1 MSHQLTFADSEF
13 STKRR
18 QTRKEIFLSRMEQI
32 LPWQNMTAVI
42 EPFYPKAGNGRRP
55 YPLETMLRIHCM
67 QHWYNLSDG
76 AMEDALY
83 EIASM
88 RLFARLSLD
97 SALPDRTTIMNFRHL
112 LEQHQLAR
120 QLFKTINRWLAE
132 AGVMMTQGTLVDA
145 TIIEA
150 PSSTKNKEQQ
160 RDPEMHQTKKGNQ
173 WHFGMKAHIG
183 VDAKSGLTHSL
194 VTTAANEHDLNQ
206 LGNLL
211 HGEEQFVSAD
221 AGYQGAP
228 QREELAEVDVDW
240 LIAERPGRV
249 KTLKQHPRKNKTAI
263 NIEYMKASIRA
274 KVEHP
279 FRIIKRQFGFVK
291 ARYRGSGRTATTGE
305 VFLVRAV
312 SRGIS
317 QPLTHRLSL
326 RAEALIHSVHVLY
339 RNGHRGSWRVT
350 ADFTHQ
356 RSCICTLIQNASQRS
371 VTGEIYSLRLFWQ
384 ILYVTL

>member
-13 STKRR
+13 SSKRR

-32 LPWQNMTAVI
+32 LPWQNMVEVI

-97 SALPDRTTIMNFRHL
+97 SALPDRTTIMEFRHPVSAAASFICHCI
-112 LEQHQLAR
+112 QDHQSQPVGSVR
-120 QLFKTINRWLAE
+120 HDDY
-132 AGVMMTQGTLVDA
+132 GTLVDA

-173 WHFGMKAHIG
+173 WHFGMKAHTG
-183 VDAKSGLTHSL
+183 ADAKSGLTHSL

-240 LIAERPGRV
+240 LIAERPGKVR
-249 KTLKQHPRKNKTAI
+249 TLKQHPRKNKTAI

-274 KVEHP
+274 RVEHP

-291 ARYRGSGRTATTGE
+291 ARYKGLLKNDNQLAMLFTLANL
-305 VFLVRAV
+305 FRADQMI
-312 SRGIS
+312 R
-317 QPLTHRLSL
+317 QW
-326 RAEALIHSVHVLY
+326 E
-339 RNGHRGSWRVT
+339 
-350 ADFTHQ
+350 
-356 RSCICTLIQNASQRS
+356 RSH
-371 VTGEIYSLRLFWQ
+371 
-384 ILYVTL
+384 

>member
-13 STKRR
+13 SSKSR

-32 LPWQNMTAVI
+32 LPWQNIVEVI

-132 AGVMMTQGTLVDA
+132 EGVMMTQGTL
-145 TIIEA
+145 
-150 PSSTKNKEQQ
+150 
-160 RDPEMHQTKKGNQ
+160 
-173 WHFGMKAHIG
+173 

-240 LIAERPGRV
+240 LIAERPGKVR
-249 KTLKQHPRKNKTAI
+249 TLKQHPRKNKTAI

-291 ARYRGSGRTATTGE
+291 ARYKGLLKNDNQLAMLFTLANL
-305 VFLVRAV
+305 FRADQMI
-312 SRGIS
+312 R
-317 QPLTHRLSL
+317 QW
-326 RAEALIHSVHVLY
+326 E
-339 RNGHRGSWRVT
+339 
-350 ADFTHQ
+350 
-356 RSCICTLIQNASQRS
+356 RSH
-371 VTGEIYSLRLFWQ
+371 
-384 ILYVTL
+384 